1 MGSGQAGECAS
12 RRSTRVF
19 GGAYSRLPPRVRSVE
34 EKIEPTSLGV
44 ETSCVVPGRFSVIS
58 PRSTGLSASL
68 MVRLI
73 LVFLTRHR
81 WILVVAAL
89 FTLVSHS
96 LTSLLS
102 VSMEAG

>member
-1 MGSGQAGECAS
+1 MGSEQVGECVS
-12 RRSTRVF
+12 RQSTSVLRS
-19 GGAYSRLPPRVRSVE
+19 AYSRLPPRVRSAE
-34 EKIEPTSLGV
+34 EKIEFTSLGL
-44 ETSCVVPGRFSVIS
+44 ETICVVPGRFSVIS
-58 PRSTGLSASL
+58 PRYKGLSASL

-73 LVFLTRHR
+73 LVFRTRHR

-96 LTSLLS
+96 STSLLS